1 MLAGLRAPF
10 LPGHHAQSG
19 RAHKRRLRAGHR
31 SRSCSP
37 GTGPASRSRPGGGT
51 PRRARPASRAGRG
64 GVRCARRRPGPAR
77 PRIWRDRL
85 RPGPG
90 RAGPEVLLDERNHRA
105 DVLKAD
111 PEALAPPDP
120 HRPPGP
126 GRIDHL
132 DHHTTAT
139 SRDDAAAGQPLTGSQ
154 GSTSSTRPVG
164 ACVTATRWRLGTSRR
179 TSHRSQRSSASG
191 HTQLWLGI
199 VEVLEISGGRSPL
212 IIGDL
217 DVYTQ
222 LPDPTGAP
230 TFNSEEP
237 LCLVRLKRTAS

>member
-1 MLAGLRAPF
+1 MWKA
-10 LPGHHAQSG
+10 SST
-19 RAHKRRLRAGHR
+19 HKRRLRAGHR

-139 SRDDAAAGQPLTGSQ
+139 SRDDAATGQPLTGSQ
-154 GSTSSTRPVG
+154 GSMNRPGFVRG
-164 ACVTATRWRLGTSRR
+164 SQVPRRRVPVRGGCDGRRPRARRAESCRSRR
-179 TSHRSQRSSASG
+179 ADA
-191 HTQLWLGI
+191 
-199 VEVLEISGGRSPL
+199 
-212 IIGDL
+212 GD
-217 DVYTQ
+217 
-222 LPDPTGAP
+222 
-230 TFNSEEP
+230 
-237 LCLVRLKRTAS
+237 